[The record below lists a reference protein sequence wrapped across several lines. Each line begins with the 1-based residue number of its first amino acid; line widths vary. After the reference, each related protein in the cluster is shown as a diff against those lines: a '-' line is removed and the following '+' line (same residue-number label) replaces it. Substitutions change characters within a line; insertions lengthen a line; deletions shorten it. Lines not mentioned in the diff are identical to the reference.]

1 VGRSR
6 TRRPPAPTDAERAR
20 GIAARGGS
28 ASLVGTGASTAAP
41 LVHQVRADGS
51 AVLLFAD
58 GEPLLEQV
66 RGGDGGFTA
75 MLELADRAPVDLRE
89 PVRGLLWVTGRLWL
103 PDPDSARRFALQI
116 ADENPDPGLLAL
128 GHGATLVRMHPDFAV
143 LSDAE
148 GSAVLAPAELA
159 GARPDPFCR
168 VEHPV
173 LAHMESHHP
182 ELLGALTEHLP
193 AALRERAD
201 ARVRPLGLDR
211 FGLRL
216 RVETPFR
223 DHDIRLAWDGTPST
237 MPELWSELRRMTG
250 MVVPG
255 RQRPAV

>member
-1 VGRSR
+1 
-6 TRRPPAPTDAERAR
+6 
-20 GIAARGGS
+20 
-28 ASLVGTGASTAAP
+28 
-41 LVHQVRADGS
+41 VHQVRADGS

-58 GEPLLEQV
+58 DEPLLGQI
-66 RGGDGGFTA
+66 RAADGTFTA
-75 MLELADRAPVDLRE
+75 MLELTDPAPVDLRE

-103 PDPDSARRFALQI
+103 PDPDSARRFALQV
-116 ADENPDPGLLAL
+116 ADTDPDPELLAL

-148 GSAVLAPAELA
+148 GSAVLTPAELA
-159 GARPDPFCR
+159 AARPDPFCR

-182 ELLGALTEHLP
+182 ELLAALTGQLP
-193 AALRERAD
+193 AALRERTD

-223 DHDIRLAWDGTPST
+223 DHDVRLAWDGTPSS
-237 MPELWSELRRMTG
+237 MPELWAELRRMTG
-250 MVVPG
+250 AVVHG
-255 RQRPAV
+255 RERPAV

>member
-20 GIAARGGS
+20 GVAARGGT
-28 ASLVGTGASTAAP
+28 ASLVGTGASPVVP
-41 LVHQVRADGS
+41 LVHLVRADGS
-51 AVLLFAD
+51 AVLLFD
-58 GEPLLEQV
+58 DDEPVLEQI
-66 RGGDGGFTA
+66 RRGDGGFTA
-75 MLELADRAPVDLRE
+75 MLELADTAPVDLRE

-103 PDPDSARRFALQI
+103 PDADAARRFALQV
-116 ADENPDPGLLAL
+116 ADQNPDPQLLAL

-159 GARPDPFCR
+159 ATRPDPVCR

-182 ELLGALTEHLP
+182 ELLAALTEHLP
-193 AALRERAD
+193 AALRERTD
-201 ARVRPLGLDR
+201 TRVRPLGLDR

-223 DHDIRLAWDGTPST
+223 DHDIRLAWEGRPGS
-237 MPELWSELRRMTG
+237 MPELWAELRRLTG
-250 MVVPG
+250 TAVPG
-255 RQRPAV
+255 RERPAV